1 MANVET
7 MFLVTVNTDGTFT
20 TYSDIPKELPE
31 TNHVATT
38 YEVYTT
44 LRDIIREMESS
55 FLADRVAS
63 VVLARL
69 APPPA
74 KSASDLVADA
84 LNERGIKPETTA
96 TN

>member
-7 MFLVTVNTDGTFT
+7 MFLVTVNSDGTFT
-20 TYSDIPKELPE
+20 TYAELPE
-31 TNHVATT
+31 EIPTSNHKATT

-44 LRDIIREMESS
+44 LRDIVREMEAS
-55 FLADRVAS
+55 FLADRVSGA
-63 VVLARL
+63 VLARL
-69 APPPA
+69 APAPQNVA
-74 KSASDLVADA
+74 NIMADA